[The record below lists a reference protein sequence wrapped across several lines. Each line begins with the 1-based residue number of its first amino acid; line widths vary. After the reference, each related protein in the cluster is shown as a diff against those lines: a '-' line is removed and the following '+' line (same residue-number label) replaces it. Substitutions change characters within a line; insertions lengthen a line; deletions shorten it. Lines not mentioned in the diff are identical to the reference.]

1 MSDAAQGEPPHKA
14 VFSTPFKVQPSYE
27 LWDTPPS
34 YRGYPGGKDLP
45 AKTKVWRVQDSGMT
59 YGSVVSFS
67 YGFEDSPDAEILT
80 PGFNTGK
87 ESGAIGVG
95 RQGNFLQ
102 WGFSAPPSK
111 MTEAG
116 RCFFLNCICYIRQF
130 EGKPPLIRIRAGD
143 RLDAVRLA
151 PLLNLIRDPRF
162 ASSLFPADLLTKY
175 KGDADG
181 LAKYYQ
187 ERIERVY
194 SDSGFRVDDDLP
206 AMGLQSNRKIE
217 TLERLVELL
226 DDPRHAPAA
235 RNALGRYT
243 EQSFPTARQWR
254 EWLDNNRGRIYFT
267 DVGGFKFL
275 VAPQGYLPAR

>member
-14 VFSTPFKVQPSYE
+14 VFSTPFKVEPSYE
-27 LWDTPPS
+27 LWETPAS
-34 YRGYPGGKDLP
+34 YRRYPGGEDLP
-45 AKTKVWRVQDSGMT
+45 ARTKVWRVQNSGLT

-87 ESGAIGVG
+87 ESGAVGVG

-116 RCFFLNCICYIRQF
+116 KCFFLNCICYIRQF
-130 EGKPPLIRIRAGD
+130 DGKPPLIRLQASD
-143 RLDAVRLA
+143 RLNAVRLA
-151 PLLNLIRDPRF
+151 LLVKLIKDPKWPAGF
-162 ASSLFPADLLTKY
+162 FPADLLKQY
-175 KGDADG
+175 PGDPEG

-187 ERIERVY
+187 ERMERIY
-194 SDSGFRVDDDLP
+194 HENLFRVDDDLP
-206 AMGLQSNRKIE
+206 AMGLQSNRKLQ
-217 TLERLVELL
+217 TLEHLIELL
-226 DDPRHAPAA
+226 DNAQQAPAA
-235 RNALGRYT
+235 RKALGRYT
-243 EQSFPTARQWR
+243 QESFQTALEWR
-254 EWLDNNRGRIYFT
+254 EWLDKNRGRIYFT

-275 VAPQGYLPAR
+275 VAPEGYPTLR